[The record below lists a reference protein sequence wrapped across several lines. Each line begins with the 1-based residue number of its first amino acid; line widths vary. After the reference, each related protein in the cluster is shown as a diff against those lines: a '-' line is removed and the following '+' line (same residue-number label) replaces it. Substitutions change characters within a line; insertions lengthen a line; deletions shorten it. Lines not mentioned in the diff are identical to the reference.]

1 MIRIRVPATSANLGP
16 GFDCL
21 GIALGLYNT
30 FEVEESEE
38 LVLKGA
44 DERFRGE
51 DNLFVKGFRAAGG
64 TENIRVTFSC
74 DIPVSRDLGSSAS
87 MYTGGVLACQLL
99 HHCLDPKKAFT
110 TVSDLEG
117 HPDNAAPSVYGG
129 LTASMVGSQ
138 GWITHAIPVNETLR
152 FTVMIPDVEIRTE
165 DAKKLLPDSYP
176 GRVAAVNGAK
186 AILTAEAL
194 RTGNMD
200 LLWEAAT
207 DQLHEPYRRTL
218 IPNYD
223 TVKSVAESDNG
234 GVVVISG
241 SGSTC
246 LLISDRP
253 LSDPAAVKIM
263 TLPEHWNVQEL
274 PVSSG
279 PEYQEN
285 DDLWQAII

>member
-30 FEVEESEE
+30 FEVEESEKLILE
-38 LVLKGA
+38 GA
-44 DERFRGE
+44 DERFHGD
-51 DNLFVKGFRAAGG
+51 DNLFVKAFRAAGG
-64 TENIRVTFSC
+64 TENLHVKFSC
-74 DIPVSRDLGSSAS
+74 DIPVSRGLGSSAS
-87 MYTGGVLACQLL
+87 MYTGGVLAFQLL
-99 HHCLDPKKAFT
+99 HHCLDPEKLFT
-110 TVSDLEG
+110 IVSDLEG

-129 LTASMVGSQ
+129 FTASMHGSE
-138 GWITHAIPVNETLR
+138 GWICHPIPVNETLR
-152 FTVMIPDVEIRTE
+152 FTVMIPDFEVSTE
-165 DAKKLLPDSYP
+165 DAKALLPENYP
-176 GRVAAVNGAK
+176 QKIAAVNGAK

-194 RTGNMD
+194 RTGDMD
-200 LLWEAAT
+200 LLRDAAS
-207 DQLHEPYRRTL
+207 DQLHEPYRKTL
-218 IPNYD
+218 IPNFD
-223 TVKSVAESDNG
+223 TVKYIAEADNG

-253 LSDPAAVKIM
+253 LSDRAAVRII
-263 TLPEHWNVQEL
+263 TLPEHWAVQEL

-285 DDLWQAII
+285 DDLWQEII